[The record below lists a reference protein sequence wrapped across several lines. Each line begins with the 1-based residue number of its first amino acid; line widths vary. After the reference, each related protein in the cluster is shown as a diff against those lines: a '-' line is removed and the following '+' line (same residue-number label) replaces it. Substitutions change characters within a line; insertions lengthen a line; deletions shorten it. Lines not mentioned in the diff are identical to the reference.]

1 MDPIHIHM
9 LGDFFLQYQDNKIC
23 EADNRSR
30 RIWSLLSFLI
40 YYRGQ
45 QISPKRL
52 FEQIWG
58 NDTDVNNP
66 ENTLRLLLHRT
77 RAMLDQLYEGAGKEC
92 ILRKEGGYCWNP
104 DIPIVVDY
112 ERYEQLCQGTDADA
126 SQRLPAA
133 LEALSLY
140 QGEFLAKQS
149 SENWV
154 IPICTHY
161 QNLFLMASQEAA
173 QLLSDAKRYEEA
185 ANVCRRVIAAE
196 PYFEPI
202 YQRLML
208 VLSAMG
214 DARGA
219 ADVYENLSR
228 RLFDD
233 FGIRPSDETRA
244 VYRTA
249 AHSPEDRTLP
259 MEEVLEDLRESE
271 LLPGAMQCDYDYFK
285 VLCHA
290 ESRAM
295 ERSGS
300 VTHIALLSVSGPV
313 HKPLS
318 KRSLSRIMEQLG
330 SVLRTNLRRGDTISQ
345 CSVSQYIIMLPKAN
359 YENSCMVCRRVLAAF
374 SRAHPHV
381 SARIQFLV
389 QPLHPGI
396 HVP

>member
-1 MDPIHIHM
+1 MDPIQIHM

-58 NDTDVNNP
+58 NDTDINNP

-77 RAMLDQLYEGAGKEC
+77 RALLDQLYEGAGKEC

-104 DIPIVVDY
+104 AIPIVVDY
-112 ERYEQLCQGTDADA
+112 ERYKQLCQGTDADA
-126 SQRLPAA
+126 SQRLPAV

-374 SRAHPHV
+374 NRAHPHV

>member
-1 MDPIHIHM
+1 MDPIHVHM

-77 RAMLDQLYEGAGKEC
+77 RALLDQLYEGAGKEC

-104 DIPIVVDY
+104 AIPIVVDY
-112 ERYEQLCQGTDADA
+112 ERYEQLCQGTDADT
-126 SQRLPAA
+126 SQRLPAV

-154 IPICTHY
+154 IPICAHY

-173 QLLSDAKRYEEA
+173 QLLSDGKRYEEA

-330 SVLRTNLRRGDTISQ
+330 GVLRTNLRRGDTISQ

>member
-1 MDPIHIHM
+1 
-9 LGDFFLQYQDNKIC
+9 
-23 EADNRSR
+23 
-30 RIWSLLSFLI
+30 
-40 YYRGQ
+40 
-45 QISPKRL
+45 
-52 FEQIWG
+52 
-58 NDTDVNNP
+58 
-66 ENTLRLLLHRT
+66 
-77 RAMLDQLYEGAGKEC
+77 
-92 ILRKEGGYCWNP
+92 
-104 DIPIVVDY
+104 
-112 ERYEQLCQGTDADA
+112 
-126 SQRLPAA
+126 
-133 LEALSLY
+133 
-140 QGEFLAKQS
+140 
-149 SENWV
+149 
-154 IPICTHY
+154 
-161 QNLFLMASQEAA
+161 
-173 QLLSDAKRYEEA
+173 
-185 ANVCRRVIAAE
+185 
-196 PYFEPI
+196 
-202 YQRLML
+202 
-208 VLSAMG
+208 
-214 DARGA
+214 
-219 ADVYENLSR
+219 
-228 RLFDD
+228 
-233 FGIRPSDETRA
+233 
-244 VYRTA
+244 
-249 AHSPEDRTLP
+249 

>member
-1 MDPIHIHM
+1 MDPIHVHM

-77 RAMLDQLYEGAGKEC
+77 RALLDQLYEGAGKEC

-104 DIPIVVDY
+104 AIPIVVDY
-112 ERYEQLCQGTDADA
+112 ERYEQLCQGTDTDA
-126 SQRLPAA
+126 SQRLPAV

-173 QLLSDAKRYEEA
+173 QLLSDGKRYEEA

-249 AHSPEDRTLP
+249 AHSPEERTLP

-374 SRAHPHV
+374 NRAHPHV

>member
-1 MDPIHIHM
+1 MDPIQIHM
-9 LGDFFLQYQDNKIC
+9 LGDFFLQYQDKRIC

-58 NDTDVNNP
+58 NDTDINNP
-66 ENTLRLLLHRT
+66 ENTLRLLLHRA
-77 RAMLDQLYEGAGKEC
+77 RSLLDQLYEGAGKEC

-104 DIPIVVDY
+104 SVPIAVDY
-112 ERYEQLCQGTDADA
+112 ERFEQLCQETDADA
-126 SQRLPAA
+126 SQRLPAV

-140 QGEFLAKQS
+140 QGEFLSKQS

-161 QNLFLMASQEAA
+161 QNLFLMMSQEAA

-185 ANVCRRVIAAE
+185 ANVCRRVIAAK
-196 PYFEPI
+196 PYFEPS
-202 YQRLML
+202 YQHLMQA
-208 VLSAMG
+208 LSAMG
-214 DARGA
+214 DPRGA
-219 ADVYENLSR
+219 AEVYENLCR

-249 AHSPEDRTLP
+249 AHSPENRTVP
-259 MEEVLEDLRESE
+259 MEEVLEDLQEPE
-271 LLPGAMQCDYDYFK
+271 PLPGAMQCDYDYFK

-300 VTHIALLSVSGPV
+300 ITHIALLSVSGPI
-313 HKPLS
+313 HKSLS

-374 SRAHPHV
+374 NRAHPHV
-381 SARIQFLV
+381 SAKIQFLV